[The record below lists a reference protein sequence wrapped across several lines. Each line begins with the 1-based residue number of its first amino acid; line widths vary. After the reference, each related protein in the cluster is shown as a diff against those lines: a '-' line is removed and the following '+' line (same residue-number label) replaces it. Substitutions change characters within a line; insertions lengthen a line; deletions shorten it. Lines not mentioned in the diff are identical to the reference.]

1 MISCEMNYN
10 NVSADGKY
18 IKLICNSV
26 GKFDVFSGIYPTTNI
41 AECAFKKM
49 QLYHLEIIGLWIDL
63 MVVGGTSY

>member
-41 AECAFKKM
+41 AECAF
-49 QLYHLEIIGLWIDL
+49 
-63 MVVGGTSY
+63 